1 MSEIIWGNIVTFIA
15 TVLMSCSGTRD
26 SKRTILLIQEMAM
39 ACFVLSGILLQ
50 GYSGVVQN
58 IVGMI
63 RNITV
68 LYWPGNTVI
77 GWGLV
82 LSGIVFGILFNNR
95 GIIGLFP
102 VVCSVPFAVMVVL
115 KNEDPVPLKSTMII
129 SSLGY
134 AVYAVVNNNL
144 VGIITNTITAMITGI
159 SLYRDIQKKKTCLH
173 V

>member
-1 MSEIIWGNIVTFIA
+1 M
-15 TVLMSCSGTRD
+15 
-26 SKRTILLIQEMAM
+26 
-39 ACFVLSGILLQ
+39 
-50 GYSGVVQN
+50 QN

-144 VGIITNTITAMITGI
+144 VGIITNMITAVITGI